1 MPRRLIRWFN
11 RHFVASHTDRDADLE
26 HWWQMPDD
34 PTRTPSPWKQLGVD
48 LVAVAPF
55 SEWHERV
62 AEHRVLAYD
71 RIRPTVVR
79 GMLLLIVVFGLSA
92 LQAPWWIWVML
103 SPATLQIA
111 LEIYLYKF
119 VLGSAEPRW
128 RIVRAM
134 SVTAREHFNTKTL
147 NFTGAMGAIAC
158 PLIVLAVCLVPPGG
172 EIGWVKIGA
181 LAAAI
186 LYLNSGLK
194 SVFLDPPNYT
204 ESSVMPPFM
213 HAIRP
218 FAPFISLLVVAAL
231 VAIGAANHKWE
242 PTLLPVAVMS
252 STLTLLLGAAIRDH
266 DRVVAACAHVAR
278 QAVLDGRTALGRI
291 VHDDLG
297 PAKAAAESVSAVPGV
312 PYDSLVDLRS
322 LAAYLKHFN
331 TRIGIHASQRMHLS
345 YLVDKL
351 VSPYGISPRQV
362 SVDIDWDEETL
373 RLEDHQIAI
382 RMVTALVHNLAQ
394 TLERDE
400 NRDTAKSFSVR
411 GYCTG
416 SGWSLRYHLAVR
428 DHLPVISD
436 SEWCVAGGSLAALRD
451 WLETEFNGE
460 LRQQDMG
467 DGTKQIT
474 ASWDDRSPAEQPPVI

>member
-34 PTRTPSPWKQLGVD
+34 LTRTRSPWKQLGID
-48 LVAVAPF
+48 LVATAPF

-62 AEHRVLAYD
+62 SEYRVLAYD
-71 RIRPTVVR
+71 RIRPTVTR
-79 GMLLLIVVFGLSA
+79 GALLVIVAVLLFA
-92 LQAPWWIWVML
+92 LQAPWWIWAML
-103 SPATLQIA
+103 APAVIQVA
-111 LEIYLYKF
+111 LEVYLYKY
-119 VLGSAEPRW
+119 VLGASEPRW
-128 RIVRAM
+128 RAVRAM
-134 SVTAREHFNTKTL
+134 SDTAREHFNTQTL
-147 NFTGAMGAIAC
+147 NFTGAVGAIAC
-158 PLIVLAVCLVPPGG
+158 PLIVFAVCLAPPGD

-181 LAAAI
+181 LVAAI
-186 LYLNSGLK
+186 FYLNSGLK

-204 ESSVMPPFM
+204 ESSVMPPVM
-213 HAIRP
+213 HTIRP
-218 FAPFISLLVVAAL
+218 FAPFISVMVVAGF
-231 VAIGAANHKWE
+231 VAIGDANQRWE
-242 PTLLPVAVMS
+242 TALLPVALMS
-252 STLTLLLGAAIRDH
+252 SVLALLLGSTIRDH
-266 DRVVAACAHVAR
+266 DRLVAACAHVAR
-278 QAVLDGRTALGRI
+278 EAVLDGRTALGRI

-312 PYDSLVDLRS
+312 PYDAVADLQS

-362 SVDIDWDEETL
+362 AVDIDWDEETI
-373 RLEDHQIAI
+373 RLEDHQVAI

-394 TLERDE
+394 TLEREE
-400 NRDTAKSFSVR
+400 NRDAAKSFTVR

-416 SGWSLRYHLAVR
+416 SGRSLRYHLAVR

-436 SEWCVAGGSLAALRD
+436 SEWCVAGSSLAALRD
-451 WLETEFNGE
+451 WLRNNFNGE
-460 LRQQDMG
+460 LSQQDMG

-474 ASWDDRSPAEQPPVI
+474 ASWDDRSPAEQPQIT